1 MLKKYI
7 TMPIMLSPERD
18 DELAK
23 LTDQVEPIIL
33 LSLDINR
40 KSGLIVKEL
49 LSEPTLAFGEL
60 LYFPVKKRPLQF

>member
-23 LTDQVEPIIL
+23 LTDQVLFRFHYAPY
-33 LSLDINR
+33 LSL
-40 KSGLIVKEL
+40 
-49 LSEPTLAFGEL
+49 
-60 LYFPVKKRPLQF
+60 Y